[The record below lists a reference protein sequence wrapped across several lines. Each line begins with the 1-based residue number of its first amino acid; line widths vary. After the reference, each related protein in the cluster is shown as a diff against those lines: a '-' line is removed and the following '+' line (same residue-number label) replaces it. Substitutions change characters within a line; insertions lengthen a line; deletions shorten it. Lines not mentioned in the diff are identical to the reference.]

1 MDRNEFLTNI
11 WQVAEAGGLI
21 TSCSW
26 CGRVR
31 LEGAWVKPPR
41 GALSTIDEPL
51 TLSHSICP
59 NCAGAQPS
67 AKCQDEPERLS
78 P

>member
-11 WQVAEAGGLI
+11 WEIAEAGGLL

-31 LEGAWVKPPR
+31 IKGVWVAPPP
-41 GALSTIDEPL
+41 GALSTIDEPM

-59 NCAGAQPS
+59 KCSGAQP
-67 AKCQDEPERLS
+67 APRTPDEPDRLA